1 MPDRTISFLS
11 FVAGGCLCA
20 YIALVVVTVTFAAV
34 ETKLALDVR
43 DTESR
48 IGMLETKY
56 YAQVSEL
63 AATDP
68 ATMHLSA
75 PGSVTYATRAPLP
88 SLSFGY

>member
-20 YIALVVVTVTFAAV
+20 YIALVVVTVTFATV
-34 ETKLALDVR
+34 QTQLALDVR
-43 DTESR
+43 NTESS

-68 ATMHLSA
+68 SVMNLSE
-75 PGSVTYATRAPLP
+75 PDSVIYATRADAPNL
-88 SLSFGY
+88 SLRY

>member
-1 MPDRTISFLS
+1 M
-11 FVAGGCLCA
+11 CA
-20 YIALVVVTVTFAAV
+20 YIALVIVTVAFAAV

-68 ATMHLSA
+68 SAMHLSA
-75 PGSVTYATRAPLP
+75 PDSVTYATRVPAPNL
-88 SLSFGY
+88 SLRY